1 MAITLANILFIGL
14 IAENALIVVGIIVYQ
29 LYKKMY
35 AYDCG
40 VYIERGNGA
49 VTYHSTRGSKVNRGN
64 VSFLNLFMFKNRD
77 IPFPNNDAI
86 LIGNKGGRME
96 IFLDSNGSAHQIRK
110 SRRVPIFVKDPKD
123 NKLRQQVLDVEL
135 ADGSK
140 KKLFLKEVVFEPD
153 TRSDRAWLYNTLRRI
168 DLKFQ
173 TKLEEWKPILYAG
186 IALICVTV
194 VVIMGY
200 YFLGK
205 SYSSLSMACNQQA
218 INVIGDKIGF
228 LETVVGGIN

>member
-96 IFLDSNGSAHQIRK
+96 IFLDSNGSAHQLIPPTT
-110 SRRVPIFVKDPKD
+110 V
-123 NKLRQQVLDVEL
+123 
-135 ADGSK
+135 SK
-140 KKLFLKEVVFEPD
+140 
-153 TRSDRAWLYNTLRRI
+153 N
-168 DLKFQ
+168 
-173 TKLEEWKPILYAG
+173 PILSPITL
-186 IALICVTV
+186 IACWLH
-194 VVIMGY
+194 
-200 YFLGK
+200 
-205 SYSSLSMACNQQA
+205 A
-218 INVIGDKIGF
+218 IDNE
-228 LETVVGGIN
+228 L